1 MNYTLPP
8 VDFDLTSPTMDV
20 LAELEADP
28 DPDKAVLRYAR
39 AMATV
44 HAAMKKHPDY
54 ELAFY
59 CAAIS
64 GLGNKP
70 HHEMFDVYSSVLT
83 HRVLDAF
90 GVGHGTV
97 AWDLLHFAM
106 ENAASLAKSG
116 RLDDDPHLASFL
128 SEAAQIELLTLVEGT
143 FTPEDFD

>member
-1 MNYTLPP
+1 MNTATTLE
-8 VDFDLTSPTMDV
+8 PTATGTP
-20 LAELEADP
+20 LGQDP
-28 DPDKAVLRYAR
+28 T
-39 AMATV
+39 ATQMPSIWTIQDI
-44 HAAMKKHPDY
+44 A
-54 ELAFY
+54 AFY
-59 CAAIS
+59 CAAIP

-70 HHEMFDVYSSVLT
+70 HHEMFEVYSSVLT

-106 ENAASLAKSG
+106 ENAASLAKNG
-116 RLDDDPHLASFL
+116 RLDDDPHLASFM